1 MPPPTKR
8 KSTTRK
14 RRTARIFHDSNP
26 EVGPKRQS
34 RLHAAD
40 DEYLEANIRSRGISE
55 AALIRNLVNK
65 GIRLERLERAGRDP
79 VVNTL
84 LDTVEDL
91 LSAHLDKLERR
102 LSAEVHTL
110 RRLTATTIVLSNATM
125 RLLETYVA
133 TEPPADQKALAER
146 RKAFFTRLYHQY
158 IAESEKIMEGMLDER
173 ETVLTTLADSDLI
186 TPLKDDD
193 LESALDTSKG
203 STEGEK

>member
-1 MPPPTKR
+1 MPPSKKI

-34 RLHAAD
+34 RLQVAD
-40 DEYLEANIRSRGISE
+40 DEYVEATIRSTGISE
-55 AALIRNLVNK
+55 AALLRNLVNK

-102 LSAEVHTL
+102 LSAELHTL
-110 RRLTATTIVLSNATM
+110 RRLTATTIVLSNASM
-125 RLLETYVA
+125 RLLEAYVA

-146 RKAFFTRLYHQY
+146 RKAFFNRLYQQY
-158 IAESEKIMEGMLDER
+158 IAESEKIMEGMLEER
-173 ETVLTTLADSDLI
+173 ETVLTTLANSDLI
-186 TPLKDDD
+186 TPLKDAD
-193 LESALDTSKG
+193 LETALDSPEG

>member
-1 MPPPTKR
+1 M
-8 KSTTRK
+8 
-14 RRTARIFHDSNP
+14 FHDPSP

-34 RLHAAD
+34 RLHVAD
-40 DEYLEANIRSRGISE
+40 DEYVEAKIRSTGISE

-102 LSAEVHTL
+102 LSAEFHTL
-110 RRLTATTIVLSNATM
+110 RRLTATTIVLSHATL

-146 RKAFFTRLYHQY
+146 RKAFFTRLFRQY
-158 IAESEKIMEGMLDER
+158 IADSEKIMEGMLDER
-173 ETVLTTLADSDLI
+173 EMVLTALADSGLI
-186 TPLKDDD
+186 TPLKDTD
-193 LESALDTSKG
+193 LESALDTFKG